1 VLGFEPF
8 FEVEMLR
15 SDPAD
20 FARTC
25 RAWLT
30 ALREHEHEAVS
41 IAGEQTVRQFRRY
54 LASSEIQF
62 RTRLITNYRLVL
74 HRRPAVRV

>member
-1 VLGFEPF
+1 MLGFEPF
-8 FEVEMLR
+8 FEVEVLR

-30 ALREHEHEAVS
+30 ALREHERQAAAVV
-41 IAGEQTVRQFRRY
+41 GEQVVRQFRRY
-54 LASSEIQF
+54 LAASEIQF
-62 RTRLITNYRLVL
+62 RMRIVTNYRLIL
-74 HRRPAVRV
+74 HRRPELRV